1 MNSKSIVIT
10 GGGCGSEEL
19 FSPVGVM
26 ANPHLQSLLPSS
38 PLRLLL
44 LRRRAARLMEASRS
58 LLLDCG
64 EGVRLHA
71 WHAPPVVEP
80 GVRTRGTAVLIHG
93 WEGTGESSYLLSVAS
108 RLYEE
113 GLEVIRLHLRD
124 HGPSHH
130 LNPGL
135 FHSNRIDEVVGA
147 VAAIAG
153 RFPEHPLCLGGFSL
167 GGNFALRVAARADAA
182 GIPLARVIAVCPVLE
197 PASTLTA
204 MERGPKIY
212 QRYFMAKWRRS
223 LELKAS
229 LFPELYRFG
238 DLRRFR
244 GLRDMTA
251 YFVQDYSEYSDLD
264 SYLSGY
270 AITGEA
276 LARISA
282 PSLLITAADDPVIP
296 ACDLPRVARPS
307 CLRVVE
313 TRAGGHCGF
322 LPSVLGTSWIDGQA
336 ARWFGAAGGPE

>member
-1 MNSKSIVIT
+1 MVISRS
-10 GGGCGSEEL
+10 GMEL
-19 FSPVGVM
+19 FSPVGMM

-38 PLRLLL
+38 PLRRAL
-44 LRRRAARLMEASRS
+44 LRRRAVRLMAASRT

-64 EGVRLHA
+64 DGVRLHS
-71 WHAPPVVEP
+71 WYAPPA
-80 GVRTRGTAVLIHG
+80 RGSRAPSRGLAVLIHG

-108 RLYEE
+108 HLYDE
-113 GLEVIRLHLRD
+113 GWGVIRLHLRD

-135 FHSNRIDEVVGA
+135 FHSNRIGEVVGG
-147 VAAIAG
+147 VAAIAE
-153 RFPEHPLCLGGFSL
+153 RFPERPLCLGGFSL
-167 GGNFALRVAARADAA
+167 GGNFALRVAARAVTA
-182 GIPLARVIAVCPVLE
+182 GIPLARVMAVCPVLE

-204 MERGPKIY
+204 MERAPKIY
-212 QRYFMAKWRRS
+212 ERYFMAKWRRS

-229 LFPELYRFG
+229 LFPDLYRFG

-251 YFVQDYSEYSDLD
+251 YVVQDYSEYADLD

-276 LARISA
+276 LARISV
-282 PSLLITAADDPVIP
+282 PSLLIAAADDPVIP
-296 ACDLPRVARPS
+296 ITDLPRLVRPVHLS
-307 CLRVVE
+307 VLE
-313 TRAGGHCGF
+313 TRCGGHCGF

-336 ARWFGAAGGPE
+336 ARWFGAAGGSA

>member
-1 MNSKSIVIT
+1 MSGNSRLRAADGHE
-10 GGGCGSEEL
+10 GGEL
-19 FSPVGVM
+19 FSPVGM
-26 ANPHLQSLLPSS
+26 MTNPHLQSLLPSS
-38 PLRLLL
+38 PLRRAL
-44 LRRRAARLMEASRS
+44 LRRRAVRLMAASRT

-64 EGVRLHA
+64 DGVRLHS
-71 WHAPPVVEP
+71 WYAPPA
-80 GVRTRGTAVLIHG
+80 GGTRVPQKGLAVLIHG

-108 RLYEE
+108 RLHDE
-113 GLEVIRLHLRD
+113 GWGVIRLHLRD

-135 FHSNRIDEVVGA
+135 FHSNRIGEVVGA
-147 VAAIAG
+147 VAAIAE
-153 RFPEHPLCLGGFSL
+153 RFPEYPLCLGGFSL
-167 GGNFALRVAARADAA
+167 GGNFALRVAARAEAA
-182 GIPLARVIAVCPVLE
+182 GIPLARVMAVCPVLE

-212 QRYFMAKWRRS
+212 ERYFMAKWRRS

-251 YFVQDYSEYSDLD
+251 YFVQDYSEYEDLD

-282 PSLLITAADDPVIP
+282 PSLLIAAADDPVIP
-296 ACDLPRVARPS
+296 IADLPRLVRPARLS
-307 CLRVVE
+307 IVE
-313 TRAGGHCGF
+313 TRTGGHCGF

-336 ARWFGAAGGPE
+336 ARWFGAAGGPA